1 MNKKNILKNL
11 SYVFST
17 NFISL
22 GLSTMLTFIVPKI
35 IGISEFSY
43 WQLYVFYASYVGM
56 LHLGLPD
63 GVYLLLGGK
72 DYEEINKEKYGALF
86 FLYAFF
92 QLIFSFIIFILYRT
106 LFFESDKY
114 FVVISTLIVMVI
126 LNLRIYLLYI
136 LQATNRIKD
145 FSVISIMEKIVFV
158 ITLIFFIILKSSTYK
173 WLIFLDVTSKLVST
187 IYALYI
193 MRDLINFK
201 NINISNLFETKNTF
215 LETINIGSKLLVS
228 NLASMLIIGIIR
240 FGIEINWDIE
250 TFGQVSLSLNISNLL
265 MVFINSIGIV
275 IFPLIKKLS
284 KSQLSNYYTMI
295 RENLISVMFI
305 FLMFFFPLKAFLF
318 WWLPDYRSSIIYM
331 GILFPI
337 CLYEGKMSL
346 LVNTYMKSLRME
358 RTLLKVNII
367 SLVISL
373 LLMYTSIFLFSNLI
387 FAVSSIVIVLGFRS
401 NYSEYLL
408 SRTLEIN
415 LTKNL
420 ILETVMIFI
429 FIISNSFFSNGWL
442 IYIISLILYIAFN
455 KNNKKLIKKYIQKK
469 M

>member
-193 MRDLINFK
+193 MRDLIKFK

-420 ILETVMIFI
+420 ILETVMVFI